1 MARQERAIRT
11 RQKILVAAAEVF
23 DEVGYEATTI
33 SEILKRSEVTKG
45 ALYFHFTSKE
55 ELAQRILAEQIH
67 AIPPVPP
74 QDLALQEA
82 VDEALLLTYLLRSGD
97 ARVRG
102 SIRLTVDQGS
112 PQDGLD
118 RSVPMQGWI
127 NRSVELFEK
136 AKANGELL
144 PDVDVVSLAKLFVGC
159 FTGVQ
164 VLSNIMTRHEDMLD
178 RVSEL
183 YRHLMA
189 TVAVPGVLVRMEF
202 APGRAQ
208 RVYEAAMAQSRRT
221 PGEVDE
227 LV

>member
-45 ALYFHFTSKE
+45 AFYFHFTSKE
-55 ELAQRILAEQIH
+55 EIAQLILAEQVT
-67 AIPPVPP
+67 AIPPIRP

-82 VDEALLLTYLLRSGD
+82 VDEALLLAYLLRSGD

-102 SIRLTVDQGS
+102 SVRLTVEQGS
-112 PQDGLD
+112 FQDGLD
-118 RSVPMQGWI
+118 RRVPMQGWI
-127 NRSVELFEK
+127 SRSAELFEK
-136 AKANGELL
+136 AKANGELV
-144 PDVDVVSLAKLFVGC
+144 PHVDVELIAKLFVGC

-164 VLSNIMTRHEDMLD
+164 ILSNIMTRHEDMLE

-189 TVAVPGVLVRMEF
+189 TIAVPGVLIRLEF
-202 APGRAQ
+202 TPERAQ
-208 RVYEAAMAQSRRT
+208 RVYEAAAAHGRSGSR
-221 PGEVDE
+221 EVDE

>member
-11 RQKILVAAAEVF
+11 RQKILAAAAEVF
-23 DEVGYEATTI
+23 DEVGYEAATI

-45 ALYFHFTSKE
+45 AFYFHFTSKE
-55 ELAQRILAEQIH
+55 EIAQRILAEQVT
-67 AIPPVPP
+67 AIPPIQP

-82 VDEALLLTYLLRSGD
+82 VDEALLLAYLLHSGD

-102 SIRLTVDQGS
+102 SVRLTVEQGS

-118 RSVPMQGWI
+118 RRVPMQGWI
-127 NRSVELFEK
+127 SRSVEVFEK
-136 AKANGELL
+136 AKANGELV
-144 PDVDVVSLAKLFVGC
+144 PHVDVALIAKLFVGS

-164 VLSNIMTRHEDMLD
+164 ILSNIMTGHEDMLE

-189 TVAVPGVLVRMEF
+189 SIAVPGVLIRLEF
-202 APGRAQ
+202 TPQRAQ
-208 RVYEAAMAQSRRT
+208 QVYEAALAQSLQSA
-221 PGEVDE
+221 GEAAE